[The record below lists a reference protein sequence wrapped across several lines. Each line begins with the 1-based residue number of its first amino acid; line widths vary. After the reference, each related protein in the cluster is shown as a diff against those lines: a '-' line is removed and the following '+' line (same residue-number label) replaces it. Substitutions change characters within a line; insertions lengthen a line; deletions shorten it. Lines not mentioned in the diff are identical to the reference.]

1 MWPFYQRNSC
11 KYSDNPKSWLKAWLT
26 MARVIIKPRPDSTD
40 TAVDQWDP
48 GNGSAQSGYAL
59 WKELVGP
66 SEESGH
72 CLRSAL
78 KVVWPI
84 AYKQYKIHCINEKIL
99 VVQMCLD
106 QLSTIK
112 GLTAPHKPPGSNIL
126 CESVLPSFLHLDT
139 RPSPGWPRT
148 CSPPIS
154 AGIIGMYHHTG
165 ECLLLIIS

>member
-1 MWPFYQRNSC
+1 MWPFYQRNSR

-26 MARVIIKPRPDSTD
+26 MARVIIKPRPDSKD

-84 AYKQYKIHCINEKIL
+84 AYKQYNSLYKWENPS
-99 VVQMCLD
+99 
-106 QLSTIK
+106 STDVFVSIK
-112 GLTAPHKPPGSNIL
+112 HNKRANCTPNPPGSNIL